1 MNNIISDI
9 STMAAWQ
16 QSRASALEISQS
28 EMDALFVEGF
38 AGMKLASPMM
48 LREKNVRWTNDLT
61 RHRCRSEYSSSSAQ
75 ALKLHTRIQLFPTF
89 SEECSPIQ
97 LLSKVLLQ
105 VGINM

>member
-1 MNNIISDI
+1 
-9 STMAAWQ
+9 MAAWQ

-48 LREKNVRWTNDLT
+48 LREKNGRWNQWFSEAQMSVRIFKLK
-61 RHRCRSEYSSSSAQ
+61 RSSAQ
-75 ALKLHTRIQLFPTF
+75 ALYKDPTVSYLFGGVF
-89 SEECSPIQ
+89 PIQ